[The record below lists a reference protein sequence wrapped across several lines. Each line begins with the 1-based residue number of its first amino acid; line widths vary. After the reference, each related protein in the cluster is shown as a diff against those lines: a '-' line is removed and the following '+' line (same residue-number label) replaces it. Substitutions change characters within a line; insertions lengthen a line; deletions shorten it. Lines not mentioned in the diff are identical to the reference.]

1 MFKTLNLNP
10 RYNLM
15 KDVCHR
21 YADKMRGE
29 SIMHEKVPTS
39 HQNFLFYPVKKF
51 ANCQMMGIGS
61 KTVKTFFYTG
71 EMGKPAGTS
80 QESFVIQFPGIMKYI
95 RNTIVVRH
103 PLERLISVYRYEYN
117 YRIDICKY
125 RYIKFIYSEK
135 AIL

>member
-1 MFKTLNLNP
+1 
-10 RYNLM
+10 M

-29 SIMHEKVPTS
+29 SIMHEQVPNS

-117 YRIDICKY
+117 YRIGICKY
-125 RYIKFIYSEK
+125 SYIFSLS
-135 AIL
+135 ILKKQFYEFSIL

>member
-103 PLERLISVYRYEYN
+103 PLERLISVYRYEYI
-117 YRIDICKY
+117 YLHDMCKY
-125 RYIKFIYSEK
+125 TCK
-135 AIL
+135 